1 VQEVT
6 LNSAHVTEST
16 QDTRPRSNHEV
27 KSEPDDLTRLRE
39 ENAQLITTLRD
50 LTHAQLISRD
60 LELGLR
66 AELMQAR
73 IDILHAHATGAH
85 EVDKVRTSMSWR
97 IGRAITKPLGVVRR
111 LGRLG
116 RLGK

>member
-16 QDTRPRSNHEV
+16 QDTRPRSNHED
-27 KSEPDDLTRLRE
+27 KSEPDELTRLRE
-39 ENAQLITTLRD
+39 ENAQLIATLRD

-66 AELMQAR
+66 AEVMQAR

-85 EVDKVRTSMSWR
+85 EVDKVRRSMSWR
-97 IGRAITKPLGVVRR
+97 IGRAITKPLGAVRR
-111 LGRLG
+111 LGQLG